1 MKSYNVKILRDEN
14 RHHNFVV
21 EVENEVDFIEWFKI
35 LSSLEGEK
43 VVFSEISKTEE
54 NKETDF

>member
-14 RHHNFVV
+14 KHHNFVV

-43 VVFSEISKTEE
+43 VVFSEISETEE

>member
-14 RHHNFVV
+14 KHHNFVV

>member
-1 MKSYNVKILRDEN
+1 MKSYSVKILRDEN
-14 RHHNFVV
+14 KHHNFVV

-43 VVFSEISKTEE
+43 VVFSEISETEE